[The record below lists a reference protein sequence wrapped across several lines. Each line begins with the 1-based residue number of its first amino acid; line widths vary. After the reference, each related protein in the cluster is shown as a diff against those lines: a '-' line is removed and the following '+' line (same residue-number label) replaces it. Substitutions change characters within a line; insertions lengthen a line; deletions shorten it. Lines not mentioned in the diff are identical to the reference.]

1 MQPRRHKQGTHVGKL
16 LEEIKAL
23 IWTLAGTGLVLIC
36 LAGRTLKMGL
46 WITGIALVLHLVL
59 ALTTNEEP

>member
-1 MQPRRHKQGTHVGKL
+1 MGKL

-36 LAGRTLKMGL
+36 LAGNTLKMGL
-46 WITGIALVLHLVL
+46 WITGTALVLHLVL
-59 ALTTNEEP
+59 ALTTKEEP